1 MKNVLM
7 ILPSSATSP
16 TSPARLPKRRRHT
29 MLHTRRCLLAALI
42 LTAMTLSALPHAA
55 AEVPLLSS
63 EQLQSQATH
72 IVVGKILAIYSRE
85 VANTTG
91 RVVTHYLL
99 EIEAKAVEKG
109 ADLRPGDLV
118 YARCWRLTAHGS
130 DGPVPGAS
138 GHSLRDEGENVRVHL
153 IRGDDSGVWRKD
165 KGLSV
170 LLPNGIVS
178 LAEEGDE

>member
-63 EQLQSQATH
+63 EQLQ
-72 IVVGKILAIYSRE
+72 SRE

-178 LAEEGDE
+178 LAEEGNE